1 MKKTLTVLIV
11 AGALL
16 GAAGCSAAAPQLSN
30 EETCTRIQGV
40 GAGPTSAA
48 DKTGMIRLANRLR
61 PIEVTSSD
69 ELKAPLRDII
79 EFLDESA
86 KASPDAAKLGELQ
99 PKYAAA
105 GQALGAAC
113 GGGGTGGQ

>member
-16 GAAGCSAAAPQLSN
+16 GAAGCSAAPQLSN

-40 GAGPTSAA
+40 GAGPTSNA
-48 DKTGMIRLANRLR
+48 DKAGMIRLANRLR

-69 ELKAPLRDII
+69 ELKAPLRSII

-86 KASPDAAKLGELQ
+86 KSDPDSAKLEELQ
-99 PKYAAA
+99 PKYTAA
-105 GQALGAAC
+105 GQTLGTAC
-113 GGGGTGGQ
+113 GGGGQ